1 MNNFLVHIF
10 QRHFEVK
17 IIVLLDIK
25 HNPGRSIRPNFG
37 HIYPRGQAFPVKS
50 KSISA
55 KQPPG
60 KGNHIQNSFHY
71 LRRN

>member
-1 MNNFLVHIF
+1 MFSPCLSCRLGNEMNYFLVHIF

-17 IIVLLDIK
+17 VIVFLNIK

-37 HIYPRGQAFPVKS
+37 HIDPRGKAFPVKS

-55 KQPPG
+55 KQAPG
-60 KGNHIQNSFHY
+60 
-71 LRRN
+71 